1 MTDNSETLPATSQSQ
16 QQLETSRCN
25 NDNGMI
31 EDAQGGE
38 ADGTGDNKMLLVS
51 FGFAF
56 VAIAY
61 MIYSKQREN
70 NKILTEMYEKSD

>member
-1 MTDNSETLPATSQSQ
+1 MV
-16 QQLETSRCN
+16 
-25 NDNGMI
+25 